1 MGAAL
6 TVVTNT
12 IYNEAGITLTTEGA
26 AARFRVGR

>member
-6 TVVTNT
+6 TVVTNA
-12 IYNEAGITLTTEGA
+12 IYNEAGITLTAVGA